1 MVRILLTTIDDTDKA
16 HSIATCLVSENLAAC
31 VNIIPKVTA
40 VYKWNG
46 VVENT
51 VENLLIIKTTS
62 DREEALIERIQS
74 LHTYDI
80 PELISCAVDGG
91 LERYLD
97 WVIQET
103 RPGKEPS
110 GEEL

>member
-1 MVRILLTTIDDTDKA
+1 MVKILLTTIDDTDKA
-16 HSIATCLVSENLAAC
+16 HSIANRLVSERLAAC

-40 VYKWNG
+40 VYKWDD

-62 DREEALIERIQS
+62 DREESLIARVES
-74 LHTYDI
+74 LHPYDI
-80 PELISCAVDGG
+80 PELVSCAVDGG
-91 LERYLD
+91 LERYLN

-103 RPGKEPS
+103 RPGKES
-110 GEEL
+110 NGQEL